1 MYRKRKGQYVP
12 RLLTAIFLGLLLAAS
27 TWSQEAVEED
37 VAEDVAEEEQQVEV
51 DEQEDSEV
59 NEQAYSDDDDD
70 FRPSETIPAD
80 ESIAFPTDI

>member
-1 MYRKRKGQYVP
+1 MYRKRKGQYVH
-12 RLLTAIFLGLLLAAS
+12 RLLTAIFLGLLFAAS
-27 TWSQEAVEED
+27 SWSQEAEEED
-37 VAEDVAEEEQQVEV
+37 VAEDEQQVEV

>member
-27 TWSQEAVEED
+27 TWSQEAVE
-37 VAEDVAEEEQQVEV
+37 EDVAEEEQQVEV